1 MRMLLLKQTYC
12 EKNILLSAQYSDMD
26 SFVQK
31 IIKYKDVVR
40 LFLQNPEKRYT
51 PLELSRISH
60 IPYASVW
67 RLIQKLRAKKII
79 LVERIGAYNICCLNK
94 KFPKLSV
101 LKTFLSSADILSKSR
116 KRK

>member
-1 MRMLLLKQTYC
+1 
-12 EKNILLSAQYSDMD
+12 MD

-31 IIKYKDVVR
+31 IIKYKCVVR

-51 PLELSRISH
+51 PLEISRVLH

-67 RLIQKLRAKKII
+67 RFIQKLKARKLII
-79 LVERIGAYNICCLNK
+79 VEHIGAYNICRLNK
-94 KFPKLSV
+94 KFPKLSA

-116 KRK
+116 K